1 MKKPESKAEMLR
13 RLQNQPPDFFRMCW
27 PDIYLWDRLLEVCD
41 AVTKHRHVGIRSG
54 HGIGKSWLMARLA
67 LWFLTV
73 YKPSIVITTAPTA
86 RQVEKI
92 LWGEIHRAHGS
103 SHIPL
108 GGKLLQTELK
118 IDDDNYAIGF
128 STDTDV
134 SQREFGSAKLQGF
147 HMENLLVLLDE
158 AAGIPMDIWIG
169 LSSLLTGENNR
180 VVAIGNPASP
190 TGPFYDIFKNPIWH
204 KIQISCYDHP
214 NVKTG
219 KIIVPGA
226 VTQEWIEERK
236 AEWGENSPL
245 FTAKVKGDFPTEGTD
260 TLIPLSWVERA
271 TNNEDVKKEGAK
283 AIGGDIARFG
293 DDETTIFKAEGN
305 WFDLVEA
312 FKKKDTMETTGRLI
326 KAKTDAGAEFVA
338 VDDSGVGGG
347 VTDRL
352 RELGV
357 NTVPINFGSGSSNPE
372 RFVNLKA
379 EIFWTLRED
388 MEKGLIRIPNDPV
401 LVNQLASIKFSIT
414 SKGQVKIEGKDEMK
428 KRGLKSPDRADGL
441 AICHYSRRTN
451 WMPEVVLL

>member
-1 MKKPESKAEMLR
+1 
-13 RLQNQPPDFFRMCW
+13 MCW
-27 PDIYLWDRLLEVCD
+27 PDIFLWDKLLEVCV
-41 AVTKHRHVGIRSG
+41 AVTEDRQITIRSG
-54 HGIGKSWLMARLA
+54 HGVGKSWLLARLA

-92 LWGEIHRAHGS
+92 LWGEIHRCYS
-103 SHIPL
+103 TSRISL

-128 STDTDV
+128 STDSDV
-134 SQREFGSAKLQGF
+134 SQREYGSAKLQGF

-158 AAGIPMDIWIG
+158 AAGIPNDVWIG
-169 LSSLLTGENNR
+169 LSSLITGENNR

-190 TGPFYDIFKNPIWH
+190 TGPFYDTFKNPNWR
-204 KIQISCYDHP
+204 KINISCLDHP

-219 KIIVPGA
+219 QTIVPGA
-226 VTQEWIEERK
+226 VTKTWTEERK

-245 FTAKVKGDFPTEGTD
+245 YVAKVLGNFPTEGTD
-260 TLIPLSWVERA
+260 TLIPLTWIEKAVE
-271 TNNEDVKKEGAK
+271 NEAVEKGETK
-283 AIGGDIARFG
+283 AIGCDVARFG
-293 DDETTIFKAEGN
+293 DDETTIFVASGN
-305 WFDLVEA
+305 WFELLDA
-312 FKKKDTMETTGRLI
+312 FKKKDTMETTGRLV
-326 KAKTDAGAEFVA
+326 KAKTDLGAGFVA

-352 RELGV
+352 RELQTNV
-357 NTVPINFGSGSSNPE
+357 VAVNFGSASSNPE
-372 RFVNLKA
+372 RFFNLKA
-379 EIFWTLRED
+379 EMFWTLRED

-441 AICHYSRRTN
+441 VICHYSRRAN
-451 WMPEVVLL
+451 WMPGVVLL